1 MLRRIS
7 RFLSLWLCASITG
20 IITISAYLFFY
31 SESEHSQILTSNG
44 IHAPGANIVVSVK
57 TGASE
62 AAGRIPIQMRTS
74 LRNVRNV
81 VFFSDLEQD
90 IGEYHLYDSLDTI
103 LPKVMKD
110 SPDFVF
116 YKKQRE
122 LWNATHDISS
132 LKEMKHPE
140 KSDMLAAWAL
150 DKYKNVHILEKTWA
164 LMPNHDWYVFIDA
177 DTYLLWDNIVNWLS
191 TMNPEKKT
199 YMGSE
204 VTSEGTRFAHGG
216 TGIIISQATMHNL
229 VVRDAGMAANWDPI
243 IPNKCCGDLVL
254 GMALKE
260 SGTLLQDAW
269 PAMSGEAPWTLP
281 FGPGTPYYW
290 CRPALSLHHLSPE
303 GMAEFTSFED
313 RRENKTITLTHQ
325 EIFDTFVLDT
335 LVSERDNW
343 DNMASEPGEFGETGG
358 VSSLTTTFEEC
369 SQACE
374 ADERCFQ
381 YSHHGNTCNIGMS
394 VRLGYKKEA
403 NKEGVWRSGWR
414 KDRLIGWAK
423 SQPKCGPASFPKQ
436 TT

>member
-150 DKYKNVHILEKTWA
+150 DK
-164 LMPNHDWYVFIDA
+164 
-177 DTYLLWDNIVNWLS
+177 
-191 TMNPEKKT
+191 
-199 YMGSE
+199 
-204 VTSEGTRFAHGG
+204 
-216 TGIIISQATMHNL
+216 
-229 VVRDAGMAANWDPI
+229 
-243 IPNKCCGDLVL
+243 
-254 GMALKE
+254 
-260 SGTLLQDAW
+260 